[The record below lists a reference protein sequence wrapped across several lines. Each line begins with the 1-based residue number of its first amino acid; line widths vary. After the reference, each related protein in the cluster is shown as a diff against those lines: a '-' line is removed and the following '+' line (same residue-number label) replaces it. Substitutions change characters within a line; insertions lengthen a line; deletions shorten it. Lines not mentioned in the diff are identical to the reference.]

1 MHDIELTIAGLG
13 EEAPLI
19 ADGRAGPPD
28 RREISARWLSGTFL
42 TGLTSSVL
50 MGVALFAALD
60 GREQLATP
68 PEIARLVAVAHE
80 AGSGEKAKTDRLA
93 PPRAVA
99 KARDKRRMEVSTVTK
114 VGDRDVVRM
123 VPFIEIKMALAAGHT
138 TGRPYPQFNALEIF
152 AEDGAA
158 QTATTGLIYGA
169 KVDSEVSLKTVDFP
183 IDTANFDES
192 GGLSADEVEKVAR
205 TAGAGLTDGDVR
217 VEALHY
223 VDPQRF
229 GDSESLA
236 TGPLAAQLGVHI
248 VQENVSIAQKDT
260 DADSSEGFAEDL
272 IPFTADKDIAQA
284 FADSGYAEDDA
295 RGMADAIARLLDTS
309 TLKAG
314 SVLRVGVETRDGRS
328 RIVRASVY
336 DHASHLVTIALDDRQ
351 QYVPADEPEP
361 DPDIATAFDDSP
373 PVSVRGDLPTIYDG
387 IYRTAYSYGMTDTM
401 TKQLIKILASDV
413 DFQSRLSPADRI
425 TVLFSQPDED
435 GDASDES
442 ELLYASA
449 TFGGATHTYYRY
461 QMKGGSI
468 DYFDQ
473 DGRSARQFLFRN
485 PVPGGSRISRGFGM
499 ERHPILGIMR
509 MHTGVDYATPRGTPI
524 LAAGNGTVEKSGWA
538 SGYGKE
544 TVIRHANGYE
554 TIYAHQSAFASGLE
568 PGVHVRQGQV
578 IGYVGSTGLSTGP
591 HVHFEI
597 RINNRPVDP
606 LRVRLPVGHTLK
618 DKELVAFKKERDRID
633 ALLKEEDNGTLKM
646 ASQS

>member
-1 MHDIELTIAGLG
+1 MG
-13 EEAPLI
+13 EEPPLI

-68 PEIARLVAVAHE
+68 PEIARIAAVAHE

-138 TGRPYPQFNALEIF
+138 TSRPYPPFSPREIF
-152 AEDGAA
+152 AEDGAE

-169 KVDSEVSLKTVDFP
+169 KVDSEVSLKSVDFP
-183 IDTANFDES
+183 IETANFDES
-192 GGLSADEVEKVAR
+192 TGLNSDEVEKVVR

-236 TGPLAAQLGVHI
+236 NGPLAAQLGVHI
-248 VQENVSIAQKDT
+248 VQENVSIAQKDS

-272 IPFTADKDIAQA
+272 IPFTEDKDLTKA
-284 FADSGYAEDDA
+284 FADAGYTEEDA
-295 RGMADAIARLLDTS
+295 GGMAGAIAKLLDTS

-314 SVLRVGVETRDGRS
+314 SVLRVGVETKNGES
-328 RIVRASVY
+328 HIVRASVY
-336 DHASHLVTIALDDRQ
+336 DHTRHLLTIALDDHQ
-351 QYVPADEPEP
+351 QYVPANEPEP

-373 PVSVRGDLPTIYDG
+373 PVAVRGDLPTIYDG
-387 IYRTAYSYGMTDTM
+387 IYRTAYSYGMSEEM
-401 TKQLIKILASDV
+401 TKQLIKIMASDV
-413 DFQSRLSPADRI
+413 DYQSRLSPADRI
-425 TVLFSQPDED
+425 TVLFSQPED
-435 GDASDES
+435 DGTASDES
-442 ELLYASA
+442 ELLFASA
-449 TFGGATHTYYRY
+449 TFSGTTHTYYRF
-461 QMKGGSI
+461 QMKNGSV

-473 DGRSARQFLFRN
+473 DGKSARQFLFRN
-485 PVPGGSRISRGFGM
+485 PAPGARISRGFGM

-509 MHTGVDYATPRGTPI
+509 MHTGVDYAIRRGTPI
-524 LAAGNGTVEKSGWA
+524 MAAGNGVVEKVGWA

-554 TIYAHQSAFASGLE
+554 TLYAHQSAFASGIE
-568 PGVHVRQGQV
+568 PGDHVRQGQV

-591 HVHFEI
+591 HVQFEN
-597 RINNRPVDP
+597 RINDRPVDP
-606 LRVRLPVGHTLK
+606 LRVSLPVGHSLK

-633 ALLKEEDNGTLKM
+633 ALLKEEDKGSMKV